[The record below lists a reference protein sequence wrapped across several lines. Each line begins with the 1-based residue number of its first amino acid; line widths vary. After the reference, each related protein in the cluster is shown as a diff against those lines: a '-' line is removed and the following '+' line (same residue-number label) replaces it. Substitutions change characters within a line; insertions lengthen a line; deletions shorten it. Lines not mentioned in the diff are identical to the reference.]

1 MGPQDPKDVT
11 REDRDRALADERER
25 RAEARNDTRHEQAR
39 LFEAHK
45 HMTTLSAA
53 ALAVVF
59 GATRVGTQDL
69 PLLPGVLFFGLSLV
83 SSLYGMN
90 DTLIHDM
97 ASPRHRRFVGDWV
110 WIGWTIS
117 FLFFLAGV
125 IVVVIWPVVR

>member
-11 REDRDRALADERER
+11 RGDRDRALADERER

-117 FLFFLAGV
+117 FLFLTGV